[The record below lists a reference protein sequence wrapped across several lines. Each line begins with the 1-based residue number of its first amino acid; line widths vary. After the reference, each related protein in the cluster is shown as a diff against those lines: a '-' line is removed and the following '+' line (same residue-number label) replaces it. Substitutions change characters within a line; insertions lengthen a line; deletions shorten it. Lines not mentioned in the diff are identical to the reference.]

1 MMWKRIDGMR
11 TLGLGPPGPFRD
23 ELNALVLEGK
33 KTATAGV
40 WRVDYEPDGEDVE
53 AVGER
58 LVLLDSDGRRSGVVE
73 VTRVESHRFAD
84 VPWELARDEGE
95 GFTSIEDLLKPEF
108 KGQLAIPYPINLT
121 GLFIVSCAIQRTE
134 PLPPALMPTP
144 RAKRV

>member
-11 TLGLGPPGPFRD
+11 TLGLGPRGPFRD

-95 GFTSIEDLLKPEF
+95 GFTSIEDFRSGYRRHYHSTESV
-108 KGQLAIPYPINLT
+108 AIADDDLT
-121 GLFIVSCAIQRTE
+121 ICVWFVLVE
-134 PLPPALMPTP
+134 VP
-144 RAKRV
+144 